1 MFILG
6 LTGGIGSGKSAA
18 SNYFAQ
24 QGIVVVNSD
33 QVARE
38 VVLPGQP
45 AWQAILDRY
54 GPEVLQADQ
63 TLNRAWLREKIF
75 AEPEERLWL
84 ESQTHPRIRE
94 ATIEQLQQAASAYVI
109 LESPLLFKSK
119 QSAMV
124 QRTLVIDVPESI
136 QLIRA
141 CSRDGNNEEQ
151 IRRIMAAQL
160 PRLERIGLAD
170 DVVDN
175 SGSLA
180 ELYDRLAPLHQRYLE
195 LSKQWKQ

>member
-18 SNYFAQ
+18 SSYFAQ

-94 ATIEQLQQAASAYVI
+94 ATIEQLQQAESAYVI

-195 LSKQWKQ
+195 LSK

>member
-18 SNYFAQ
+18 SDYFAQ
-24 QGIVVVNSD
+24 QGIVVID
-33 QVARE
+33 ADLVARE

-45 AWQAILDRY
+45 AWQAIQQRY
-54 GPEVLQADQ
+54 GVEALLADK
-63 TLNRAWLREKIF
+63 TLNRVWLRQKVF

-94 ATIEQLQQAASAYVI
+94 ATIKQLQQAKSAYVI
-109 LESPLLFKSK
+109 LASPLLFESK
-119 QSAMV
+119 QAAFT
-124 QRTLVIDVPESI
+124 QRSLVIDVPEDV

-141 CSRDGNNEEQ
+141 CSRDENNEEQ
-151 IRRIMAAQL
+151 IRRIMAAQM
-160 PRLERIGLAD
+160 PRHERLKLAD
-170 DVVDN
+170 DVVVN

-180 ELYDRLAPLHQRYLE
+180 DLYDSLAPLHQRYLE
-195 LSKQWKQ
+195 LSK

>member
-18 SNYFAQ
+18 SHYFAQ

-54 GPEVLQADQ
+54 GPEALQSDE
-63 TLNRAWLREKIF
+63 TLNRAWLRERIF

-94 ATIEQLQQAASAYVI
+94 ATIEQLQQAQSAYVI

-151 IRRIMAAQL
+151 IRRIMSAQL

-195 LSKQWKQ
+195 LSK